1 MMNKWK
7 VSLFL
12 CSIWLGLSFQ
22 SIAQIDAALLL
33 KDVLKK
39 SEEVKSF
46 EADVDIDV
54 DVDFIRIPVKKGRVF
69 YKSPDRFR
77 FRATG
82 FVLVPKK
89 GLNFNVQEILA
100 SNHAAIYVGDDSA
113 NHKIKI
119 VPMDDQANFLLAT
132 AFVDKSA
139 PRINRLEVTTQGQGN
154 YVLLFEYDG
163 SLPFAIP
170 AVTRIKFEINQIDIP
185 LKFIGN
191 LKVDK
196 KKMGEK
202 SSGTVTLRY
211 SNFVINKNIPDV
223 VFEETDQSGL

>member
-1 MMNKWK
+1 MILILLSM
-7 VSLFL
+7 L
-12 CSIWLGLSFQ
+12 IGLNFQ
-22 SIAQIDAALLL
+22 STAQIDASLLL
-33 KDVLKK
+33 REVLKK

-77 FRATG
+77 FRAKG

-89 GLNFNVQEILA
+89 GLNFNMQEILA
-100 SNHAAIYVGDDSA
+100 SNHAAIYVGEDSA

-119 VPMDDQANFLLAT
+119 VPMNDQASFLLAT

-154 YVLLFEYDG
+154 YILLFEYGD
-163 SLPFAIP
+163 LPFEIP

-185 LKFIGN
+185 MKFIGN

-211 SNFVINKNIPDV
+211 SNFVFNKNIPDV